1 MGQMSDARVV
11 IVSWVF
17 AATWVAVA
25 WLWTPTLSE
34 PAPSTSDQPVVTGAI
49 SPAPM
54 PAGDEDRPV
63 EFPAIPVIAQAE
75 PRSDSEPVPPQLEAE
90 PSSVLP
96 DSHQTLNVPR
106 AAPEANQ
113 LPSHLPLLAEASR
126 AVPRES
132 EAPLL
137 LPPMP
142 KGSNVFDDFGKPA
155 PKLVQAEGGI
165 ACPPRDTL
173 ENAQAWVHERLKC
186 ERHPTPN
193 GPWIE
198 WAEYCPSGPL
208 GYFVLKVK
216 TGQQTIYLFENIP
229 PTVWEG
235 FKAAPSADKFYHSEI
250 KGKHHWFRLGRQL
263 KPSAPELTCHR

>member
-1 MGQMSDARVV
+1 MALFLRGLGSGAHVV
-11 IVSWVF
+11 I
-17 AATWVAVA
+17 ATSVLTAIWVAVA
-25 WLWTPTLSE
+25 LLLTPAPPE
-34 PAPSTSDQPVVTGAI
+34 PAPSASDQPGDVTSTI

-54 PAGDEDRPV
+54 PAGNEYRPSFGTTF

-96 DSHQTLNVPR
+96 DSRQTLNVPR

-137 LPPMP
+137 LPPKP

-173 ENAQAWVHERLKC
+173 ENAQ
-186 ERHPTPN
+186 
-193 GPWIE
+193 
-198 WAEYCPSGPL
+198 
-208 GYFVLKVK
+208 
-216 TGQQTIYLFENIP
+216 
-229 PTVWEG
+229 
-235 FKAAPSADKFYHSEI
+235 
-250 KGKHHWFRLGRQL
+250 
-263 KPSAPELTCHR
+263 

>member
-11 IVSWVF
+11 IVSWEF

-137 LPPMP
+137 LPPKP
-142 KGSNVFDDFGKPA
+142 KGS
-155 PKLVQAEGGI
+155 LV
-165 ACPPRDTL
+165 
-173 ENAQAWVHERLKC
+173 
-186 ERHPTPN
+186 
-193 GPWIE
+193 
-198 WAEYCPSGPL
+198 
-208 GYFVLKVK
+208 
-216 TGQQTIYLFENIP
+216 LF
-229 PTVWEG
+229 
-235 FKAAPSADKFYHSEI
+235 
-250 KGKHHWFRLGRQL
+250 
-263 KPSAPELTCHR
+263 